1 MGEVPVLVQ
10 GVVAHSLVL
19 VEAHNLVVPK
29 PVALVV
35 LADARM
41 VVGHSFVPFDG
52 HIDVAVIYPSR
63 VPSPSPSPV
72 LFLVLFPFPSVHAH
86 APSPYLFP
94 APFPAVWQ
102 FLSLPFLSPVA
113 LSRHI
118 HNLSYACH
126 QTRVENKVAQ
136 AYSLVEERYPVF
148 SICSHFVEADE
159 DQPRAVEVH
168 CMPLVDCLVE
178 VESHLDW
185 AHEQALFSPQPRGV
199 VHMLVVE
206 CQIFVPQGFH
216 NVPYQVE
223 IQQNLPCDLSPHMPS
238 GVQESSVV
246 EMKHIRE
253 PTSVVNHE
261 PNQISSSAPP
271 RL

>member
-1 MGEVPVLVQ
+1 VGGVPVLVQ

-113 LSRHI
+113 PSRHI
-118 HNLSYACH
+118 HNLSCACH

-136 AYSLVEERYPVF
+136 AYSLVEEHCPIF
-148 SICSHFVEADE
+148 SIYSHFVVVDE
-159 DQPRAVEVH
+159 DQSRAVEVH
-168 CMPLVDCLVE
+168 YMPLVDCLVE
-178 VESHLDW
+178 AESRLDW

-223 IQQNLPCDLSPHMPS
+223 IQQNLPGDLSPHMPS

-246 EMKHIRE
+246 ETKHIRE
-253 PTSVVNHE
+253 LTSVVNHE

>member
-1 MGEVPVLVQ
+1 VGEVPDLVQ
-10 GVVAHSLVL
+10 GVVARSLVL

-52 HIDVAVIYPSR
+52 RIDAAAGYPSR
-63 VPSPSPSPV
+63 VPSPSPV
-72 LFLVLFPFPSVHAH
+72 LFLVLFPFPSVHA
-86 APSPYLFP
+86 PFPYLFP
-94 APFPAVWQ
+94 APFPAAWQ

-136 AYSLVEERYPVF
+136 AYSLVEEHCPIF
-148 SICSHFVEADE
+148 SIYSHFVVVDE
-159 DQPRAVEVH
+159 DQPRGVEVH
-168 CMPLVDCLVE
+168 YMPLVDCLVE
-178 VESHLDW
+178 AESRLDW
-185 AHEQALFSPQPRGV
+185 AHEQALFSPQPRGL
-199 VHMLVVE
+199 VHMPAVGY
-206 CQIFVPQGFH
+206 QIFVPQGFH

-223 IQQNLPCDLSPHMPS
+223 IQRNLPCDLWSHTPS

-253 PTSVVNHE
+253 LTSVVNHE
-261 PNQISSSAPP
+261 SNQISSSAPP
-271 RL
+271 TL